1 MEHLLGWLFL
11 MLNLLKNHSYQELL
25 KNLCQL
31 DNLIQVV
38 LSQNESFRFLTAISH
53 RGLRNCF
60 FTLHLLFP
68 ISIWTFISHFLFG
81 LLFPFFYLDFY
92 LPFLFGLLFPFS
104 IWTFISLFFL
114 FSIRSDLIKSD
125 QIRPNQT
132 KSDQI

>member
-60 FTLHLLFP
+60 FFTLHLLFP

-92 LPFLFGLLFPFS
+92 LPFLFGLLFRDISNISRHFEIFRSFS
-104 IWTFISLFFL
+104 IFPIAV
-114 FSIRSDLIKSD
+114 
-125 QIRPNQT
+125 
-132 KSDQI
+132 